1 METES
6 LDHPRGRLIAAFGA
20 IYFIWGSTYLAIAWA
35 IQTIPPFLMAGSR
48 FLLAGTALYL
58 WARIR
63 GAERPRGAQWAA
75 AGVLGALF
83 FLIGNGTVVWVEQF
97 LASGLTA
104 LIIAMVSVWTAL
116 LEWFRPGGSR
126 PSSMIIAGIVL
137 GFLGVALLVVPGQV
151 GGHPVDHRAVL
162 MLMGSTFAWALASV
176 SSRHANLPSS
186 TVMAAG
192 VEMLAGGLL
201 LTIVGLATGELT
213 RFDPAAVTGRAVVA
227 WLYLTVFGSIV
238 AFTAFAWLLKV
249 TSPNKV
255 ATAGYVNPMV
265 AVFLGWVLGGESL
278 SARSLTASLIIVSGV
293 VLIITGR
300 QLSFRRLRRLWLSPR
315 QAPAD

>member
-1 METES
+1 MV
-6 LDHPRGRLIAAFGA
+6 AAFGA
-20 IYFIWGSTYLAIAWA
+20 IYFIWGSTYLAIVWA
-35 IQTIPPFLMAGSR
+35 IASVPPFLMAGSR
-48 FLLAGTALYL
+48 FLVAGALLYL
-58 WARIR
+58 WARYR
-63 GAERPRGAQWAA
+63 GAERPRPRQWAA
-75 AGVLGALF
+75 ATMLGSLF
-83 FLIGNGTVVWVEQF
+83 FLVGNGTVVWVEQF

-116 LEWFRPGGSR
+116 LEWLRPGGTR
-126 PSSMIIAGIVL
+126 PSAMILAGIVL
-137 GFLGVALLVVPGQV
+137 GFGGVALLVAPGRV
-151 GGHPVDHRAVL
+151 GGEPVDPRAVM

-176 SSRHANLPSS
+176 GSRHANLPSS

-192 VEMLAGGLL
+192 AEMLAGGLL
-201 LTIVGLATGELT
+201 LTIVGVAVGEPG
-213 RFDPAAVTGRAVVA
+213 RFEIAQVTARAVVS

-265 AVFLGWVLGGESL
+265 AVFLGWALGGESL
-278 SARSLTASLIIVSGV
+278 STRTLAASLVIVLAV

-300 QLSFRRLRRLWLSPR
+300 EISVRRFRPRWLSPR

>member
-1 METES
+1 VETES
-6 LDHPRGRLIAAFGA
+6 LAHPRGRLIAAFGA

-58 WARIR
+58 WATVS
-63 GAERPRGAQWAA
+63 GAERPRPAQWAA
-75 AGVLGALF
+75 AAVLGALF
-83 FLIGNGTVVWVEQF
+83 FLIGNGTVVWVEQS

-116 LEWFRPGGSR
+116 LEWLRPGGSR

-137 GFLGVALLVVPGQV
+137 GFLGVALLVVPGRV

-192 VEMLAGGLL
+192 MEMLAGGLL
-201 LTIVGLATGELT
+201 LTIVGLATGELA
-213 RFDPAAVTGRAVVA
+213 RFDPAAVTGRAVAA
-227 WLYLTVFGSIV
+227 WLYLTLFGSIV

-265 AVFLGWVLGGESL
+265 AVLLGWLLGGESL
-278 SARSLTASLIIVSGV
+278 SLRSLTASLIIVLGV

-300 QLSFRRLRRLWLSPR
+300 QLSLTRLKPRWFSPR
-315 QAPAD
+315 QVSAD

>member
-1 METES
+1 MTAHEGPGS
-6 LDHPRGRLIAAFGA
+6 RGRLIAAFAA

-35 IQTIPPFLMAGSR
+35 IHGLPPFLMAGSR
-48 FLLAGTALYL
+48 FLLAGGALYL
-58 WARIR
+58 WARWR
-63 GAERPRGAQWAA
+63 GVERPRPRQWAVA
-75 AGVLGALF
+75 AGLGAMF

-116 LEWFRPGGSR
+116 LEWARPGGSR
-126 PSSMIIAGIVL
+126 PSTMILAGIVL
-137 GFLGVALLVVPGQV
+137 GFGGVALLVVPGQV
-151 GGHPVDHRAVL
+151 GGEPVDHRAVL

-176 SSRHANLPSS
+176 SSRHADLPSS

-192 VEMLAGGLL
+192 AEMLAGGLL
-201 LTIVGLATGELT
+201 LTLVGIAAGEPGRLNLAALDL
-213 RFDPAAVTGRAVVA
+213 RSVLSFA
-227 WLYLTVFGSIV
+227 YLTVFGSII
-238 AFTAFAWLLKV
+238 AFTAFVWLLKV

-265 AVFLGWVLGGESL
+265 AVILGWALGGESL
-278 SARSLTASLIIVSGV
+278 STRSVVAALVIVVAV

-300 QLSFRRLRRLWLSPR
+300 EISLRRFSSRWLAPR
-315 QAPAD
+315 QTTAD

>member
-1 METES
+1 MTGQAEHEM
-6 LDHPRGRLIAAFGA
+6 RGRMLAAFAA

-35 IQTIPPFLMAGSR
+35 IESMPPFLMAGSR
-48 FLLAGTALYL
+48 FLVAGAVLYA
-58 WARIR
+58 WASFQ
-63 GAERPRGAQWAA
+63 GDVRPTLRQWAA
-75 AGVLGALF
+75 AAVLGSLF
-83 FLIGNGTVVWVEQF
+83 FLVGNGTVVWVEQS

-116 LEWFRPGGSR
+116 LEWLRRGGTR
-126 PSSMIIAGIVL
+126 PSAMVIAGIVL
-137 GFLGVALLVVPGQV
+137 GFGGVALLVVPGQV
-151 GGHPVDHRAVL
+151 GGAPVDHRAVI

-176 SSRHANLPSS
+176 SSRHADLPSS

-192 VEMLAGGLL
+192 AEMLAGGAL
-201 LTIVGLATGELT
+201 LTIVGIAMGEPA
-213 RFDPAAVTGRAVVA
+213 RFDAAQVTGRALLS
-227 WLYLTVFGSIV
+227 WLYLTVLGSIV

-265 AVFLGWVLGGESL
+265 AVVLGWALGGETL
-278 SARSLTASLIIVSGV
+278 TARTLVASLIIVLGV

-300 QLSFRRLRRLWLSPR
+300 EIFFRRLRPRWLSPGS
-315 QAPAD
+315 ASAD

>member
-1 METES
+1 VATES
-6 LDHPRGRLIAAFGA
+6 VAPSRGRMVAAFGA

-58 WARIR
+58 WARLS
-63 GAERPRGAQWAA
+63 GAERPRLAQWVAA
-75 AGVLGALF
+75 SVLGVLF
-83 FLIGNGTVVWVEQF
+83 FLIGNGTVVWVEQS

-116 LEWFRPGGSR
+116 LEWLRPGGSR

-176 SSRHANLPSS
+176 SSRHASLPSS
-186 TVMAAG
+186 TVMTAG

-201 LTIVGLATGELT
+201 LTLVGVAAGEPA
-213 RFDPAAVTGRAVVA
+213 RFDPAAVTGRAVLA
-227 WLYLTVFGSIV
+227 WLYLTLFGSIV

-265 AVFLGWVLGGESL
+265 AVFLGWALGGESL

-300 QLSFRRLRRLWLSPR
+300 QLSLRRLRPRWPFPR
-315 QAPAD
+315 QASAD

>member
-1 METES
+1 MAPETAERA
-6 LDHPRGRLIAAFGA
+6 RGRMLAAFAA

-35 IQTIPPFLMAGSR
+35 IESMPPFLMAGSR
-48 FLLAGTALYL
+48 FLVAGAALYA
-58 WARIR
+58 WASLR
-63 GAERPRGAQWAA
+63 GDARPTLRQWASA
-75 AGVLGALF
+75 AVLGSLF
-83 FLIGNGTVVWVEQF
+83 FLVGNGTVVWVEQF

-116 LEWFRPGGSR
+116 LEWLRRGGTR
-126 PSSMIIAGIVL
+126 PSAMIIAGIVL
-137 GFLGVALLVVPGQV
+137 GFGGVALLVVPGRV
-151 GGHPVDHRAVL
+151 GGEPVDHRAVM

-176 SSRHANLPSS
+176 SSRHADLPSS
-186 TVMAAG
+186 TLMAAG
-192 VEMLAGGLL
+192 AEMLAGGVL
-201 LTIVGLATGELT
+201 LTIVGIALGEPGHVDLAQL
-213 RFDPAAVTGRAVVA
+213 TGRAVLS

-265 AVFLGWVLGGESL
+265 AVFLGWALGGESL
-278 SARSLTASLIIVSGV
+278 SARTLVASLIIVLGV

-300 QLSFRRLRRLWLSPR
+300 QISFRRLRPRWLSPSR
-315 QAPAD
+315 ASAD

>member
-1 METES
+1 MAPELAART
-6 LDHPRGRLIAAFGA
+6 RGRMVAAFVA

-35 IQTIPPFLMAGSR
+35 IASVPPFLMAGSR
-48 FLLAGTALYL
+48 FLVAGAVLYV
-58 WARIR
+58 WARFL
-63 GAERPRGAQWAA
+63 GAEQPRPRQWAA
-75 AGVLGALF
+75 AAVLGSLF

-104 LIIAMVSVWTAL
+104 LIITMVSVWTAL
-116 LEWFRPGGSR
+116 FEWLRPGGAR
-126 PSSMIIAGIVL
+126 PSAMIIAGIVL
-137 GFLGVALLVVPGQV
+137 GFGGVALLVVPGRV
-151 GGHPVDHRAVL
+151 GGEPVDHRAVML
-162 MLMGSTFAWALASV
+162 LMGSTFSWALASV

-192 VEMLAGGLL
+192 AEMLAGGLL
-201 LTIVGLATGELT
+201 LTIVGIALGEPG
-213 RFDPAAVTGRAVVA
+213 RFDASQVTGRAAVS

-255 ATAGYVNPMV
+255 ATAGYVNPMI
-265 AVFLGWVLGGESL
+265 AVFLGWALGGESL
-278 SARSLTASLIIVSGV
+278 SARTLAASLIIVLAV

-300 QLSFRRLRRLWLSPR
+300 QISFRRLRPRWLSPR
-315 QAPAD
+315 QASAD